1 MENIKKVPEF
11 MPFKSIGRLSRE
23 ICVTEKLDGT
33 NASITITEDGQFLTG
48 SRARWIA
55 PQDDNHGFSKW
66 AHENKEELLKLGNGT
81 HFGEW
86 WGQGIQRGYGLA
98 EKRFS
103 LFNVGRWNE
112 DNKPECCY
120 VVPTLYIGDFDTYRI
135 DEVLINLKRNGSI
148 AASNY
153 LFPEGIV
160 IYHKQAN
167 VLFKKTF
174 EHDEKGKSYGG

>member
-1 MENIKKVPEF
+1 ME
-11 MPFKSIGRLSRE
+11 FKSFPSIGRLSRD
-23 ICVTEKLDGT
+23 IVITEKLDGT

-48 SRARWIA
+48 SRNRWIT
-55 PQDDNHGFSKW
+55 PQDDNYGFSKW
-66 AHENKEELLKLGNGT
+66 AHGNKDELMKLGKGS

-86 WGQGIQRGYGLA
+86 WGQGIQRKYGLT

-112 DNKPECCY
+112 ENKPACCSI
-120 VVPTLYIGDFDTYRI
+120 VPVLYIGDFDTRMI
-135 DEVLINLKRNGSI
+135 AHTMELMAENGS
-148 AASNY
+148 AAA
-153 LFPEGIV
+153 LGFMKPEGIV

-174 EHDEKGKSYGG
+174 ENDDKGKSYGS